1 MSVLAQELAAKK
13 AAEEPSP
20 TCCTSASHGGAYFI
34 ELRPDPRTKT
44 GFPVAQLCH
53 YTLEANPGGG
63 DEATEA
69 PERLTLGF
77 STADVAIVGAR
88 LGKLVE
94 LINEHGLASVSAVD
108 ARYAGTVG
116 RGPWVARITIARIDK
131 PGAGLG

>member
-53 YTLEANPGGG
+53 YTLEANPSA
-63 DEATEA
+63 DEGKEA

-77 STADVAIVGAR
+77 STADVVVTGAR

-116 RGPWVARITIARIDK
+116 RGPWVARITIARLDK
-131 PGAGLG
+131 AGAGLG

>member
-1 MSVLAQELAAKK
+1 MSVLAQELAARK

-20 TCCTSASHGGAYFI
+20 TCYTSASRGDAYYI

-53 YTLEANPGGG
+53 HTLEANPGG
-63 DEATEA
+63 DEGKEA

-77 STADVAIVGAR
+77 STADVVVTGAR

-94 LINEHGLASVSAVD
+94 LINEHSLASVSALD

-131 PGAGLG
+131 PGGIVG

>member
-53 YTLEANPGGG
+53 YTLELNPSG
-63 DEATEA
+63 DEGKEA

-77 STADVAIVGAR
+77 STADVVVTGAR

-116 RGPWVARITIARIDK
+116 RGPWVAKITIVRIDK
-131 PGAGLG
+131 PGGILG

>member
-1 MSVLAQELAAKK
+1 MSALAQELAAKK

-20 TCCTSASHGGAYFI
+20 TCCTSASHGSAYFI

-53 YTLEANPGGG
+53 YTLEANPGG
-63 DEATEA
+63 DEVKEA

-77 STADVAIVGAR
+77 STADVVVTGAR

-94 LINEHGLASVSAVD
+94 LINEHGLASVSAHD

-116 RGPWVARITIARIDK
+116 RGPWVARISIARLDK
-131 PGAGLG
+131 LGGIPG

>member
-20 TCCTSASHGGAYFI
+20 TCCTSASHGSAYFI

-53 YTLEANPGGG
+53 YTLEANPGG
-63 DEATEA
+63 DEGKEA

-77 STADVAIVGAR
+77 STADVAIVGTR

-116 RGPWVARITIARIDK
+116 RGPWVASITIARLDK

>member
-1 MSVLAQELAAKK
+1 MSALAQELAAKK

-20 TCCTSASHGGAYFI
+20 TCCTSASHGSAYFI

-53 YTLEANPGGG
+53 YTLEANRDG
-63 DEATEA
+63 DPEP

-77 STADVAIVGAR
+77 STADVVIVGAR

-94 LINEHGLASVSAVD
+94 LINEHGLASVSAQD

-116 RGPWVARITIARIDK
+116 RGPWVAKITIARIDK

>member
-1 MSVLAQELAAKK
+1 MSALAQELAAKK

-20 TCCTSASHGGAYFI
+20 TCCTSASHGSAYFI

-53 YTLEANPGGG
+53 YTLEPNPSS
-63 DEATEA
+63 DEGKEA

-94 LINEHGLASVSAVD
+94 LINEHGLASVSAHD
-108 ARYAGTVG
+108 ARYAATVG
-116 RGPWVARITIARIDK
+116 RGPWVARITIARLDK
-131 PGAGLG
+131 PGGNFA

>member
-1 MSVLAQELAAKK
+1 MSALAQELAAKK

-20 TCCTSASHGGAYFI
+20 TCYTSASRGGALFI

-53 YTLEANPGGG
+53 YTLEANPG
-63 DEATEA
+63 DDVAKDA

-88 LGKLVE
+88 LGKLVD
-94 LINEHGLASVSAVD
+94 LINEHSLASVSAVD

-116 RGPWVARITIARIDK
+116 RGPWVATITIARIDK
-131 PGAGLG
+131 LGGAMG

>member
-1 MSVLAQELAAKK
+1 MSALAQELAARK

-53 YTLEANPGGG
+53 YTLEPNPSG
-63 DEATEA
+63 DEGKEA

-77 STADVAIVGAR
+77 STADVVVTGAR
-88 LGKLVE
+88 LGKLVD
-94 LINEHGLASVSAVD
+94 LVNEHGLASVSAVD

-116 RGPWVARITIARIDK
+116 RGPWVAKITIALIDK

>member
-13 AAEEPSP
+13 ATEEPSP
-20 TCCTSASHGGAYFI
+20 TCYTSASRGEAFFI
-34 ELRPDPRTKT
+34 ELRPDPRTRT

-53 YTLEANPGGG
+53 YTFEANPGG
-63 DEATEA
+63 EEEA
-69 PERLTLGF
+69 PERLILAF

-94 LINEHGLASVSAVD
+94 LISAHNLTSVSAQD

-116 RGPWVARITIARIDK
+116 RGPWVARIAIARIDK
-131 PGAGLG
+131 PSGALG

>member
-20 TCCTSASHGGAYFI
+20 TCYTSASRGEALFI

-53 YTLEANPGGG
+53 YTLEANPGGEEG
-63 DEATEA
+63 KDA
-69 PERLTLGF
+69 PERLTLAF

-94 LINEHGLASVSAVD
+94 LINGHNLTSVSAVD

-116 RGPWVARITIARIDK
+116 RGPWVARITIAQLDK
-131 PGAGLG
+131 LSAALG

>member
-20 TCCTSASHGGAYFI
+20 TCYTSASRGGALFI
-34 ELRPDPRTKT
+34 ELRPDPRTRT

-53 YTLEANPGGG
+53 YTLEANPGG
-63 DEATEA
+63 DEEKEA
-69 PERLTLGF
+69 PERLTLAF
-77 STADVAIVGAR
+77 STADVVVTGAR

-94 LINEHGLASVSAVD
+94 LINEHGLASVSAQD
-108 ARYAGTVG
+108 TRYAGTVG

-131 PGAGLG
+131 PGGIPG

>member
-1 MSVLAQELAAKK
+1 MSALAQELAAKK

-53 YTLEANPGGG
+53 YTLDANPGG
-63 DEATEA
+63 DDAKEA

-116 RGPWVARITIARIDK
+116 RGPWVARITIARLDK
-131 PGAGLG
+131 PGGALG

>member
-1 MSVLAQELAAKK
+1 MSALAQELAAKK

-20 TCCTSASHGGAYFI
+20 TCYTSASRGGALFI

-53 YTLEANPGGG
+53 YTLEANPGGE
-63 DEATEA
+63 DPEA

-77 STADVAIVGAR
+77 STADVAIVGVR
-88 LGKLVE
+88 LGKLVD
-94 LINEHGLASVSAVD
+94 LINEQSLASVSALD

-116 RGPWVARITIARIDK
+116 RGPWVAAITIARIDR
-131 PGAGLG
+131 PGGVSG

>member
-53 YTLEANPGGG
+53 YTLEANPSG
-63 DEATEA
+63 ELEA

-77 STADVAIVGAR
+77 STADVVVTGAR

-116 RGPWVARITIARIDK
+116 RGPWVAKIAIARIDK
-131 PGAGLG
+131 PGGIPN